1 MVNGDQQKT
10 VRGEPFLKL
19 RTCLSN
25 HERSEFILLHTL
37 ECPANP
43 MNSVILAKAWIHF
56 QADSESEWIWII
68 PGRSLAGVQNDG
80 G

>member
-1 MVNGDQQKT
+1 
-10 VRGEPFLKL
+10 
-19 RTCLSN
+19 
-25 HERSEFILLHTL
+25 
-37 ECPANP
+37 

-68 PGRSLAGVQNDG
+68 PDRYLAGVQNDG